1 MTLMVIQEDDFR
13 YIRRR
18 QFRLCASQSE
28 ASYIVAGMISD
39 NYLLAN
45 GVISKNNGLNIMQ

>member
-18 QFRLCASQSE
+18 QFSYVHLSQKL
-28 ASYIVAGMISD
+28 VISD
-39 NYLLAN
+39 NYLLADL
-45 GVISKNNGLNIMQ
+45 VISKNNGLNIMQ

>member
-18 QFRLCASQSE
+18 QFRLCASQSQ
-28 ASYIVAGMISD
+28 ASYIVAGVISD
-39 NYLLAN
+39 NYLLADL
-45 GVISKNNGLNIMQ
+45 VISKNNGLNIMQ